1 MDAAL
6 LFVRLV
12 VGLGLAA
19 HGVQKLFGWL
29 GGYGIAGTGGF
40 FENIGFRPG
49 RVFAFFAGLAETGGG
64 LLTALGLFGALG
76 PAIIVM
82 IMLVAIFSVHLHK
95 GFFISNGGWELNSA
109 YIACAVAIAYVGGG
123 AYSLDNVLGIT
134 FLNSTQSASIL
145 MGAAIVLA
153 VLNLLVRRP
162 APQQSN

>member
-1 MDAAL
+1 MDVAL

-19 HGVQKLFGWL
+19 HGVQKLFGWF
-29 GGYGIAGTGGF
+29 GGHGIAGTGGF

-76 PAIIVM
+76 PATIVM

-95 GFFISNGGWELNSA
+95 GFFITNGGWELNSA
-109 YIACAVAIAYVGGG
+109 YIAGAVAIAYVGSG
-123 AYSLDNVLGIT
+123 AYSIDSALGMT
-134 FLNSTQSASIL
+134 FLSSTQSASIL

-153 VLNLLVRRP
+153 VVNLLVRRP